1 MKLGVTINSSY
12 QDPNSNFMTP
22 EKRKQYFRE
31 RQAIAL
37 FVAAHRGHV
46 DIVNALLKSGMKY
59 N

>member
-1 MKLGVTINSSY
+1 MKLGVTVDSKY
-12 QDPNSNFMTP
+12 QDPNSNFMTH
-22 EKRKQYFRE
+22 ERRKQYFLE

-46 DIVNALLKSGMKY
+46 DIVQALLKSGLKP